1 MTAAL
6 RTRIAQR
13 RAAAPARSSTF
24 SSLTVRNYRVY
35 ASGALL
41 SNVGTWL
48 QTTAQAWLVL
58 ELTGS
63 GVALGLT
70 MALQLL
76 PSLFLSPLGGVLADR
91 LPKRAL
97 LGWLQVGMAVPTA
110 VLGALAVTGVVRLWH
125 VLVIAVV
132 FGSARALEAPTRQ
145 SFVAEMVGPEHL
157 SNAVSLNSASFNSGR
172 LVGPA
177 AAGLMIAALG
187 SGVAATG
194 WVILVNALSYGFVL
208 LALRLMD
215 PDCLRPSPVSGDRRG
230 AVRAGVR
237 YVRSRPDLVLLLSV
251 VFFVGSFGMN
261 FPVTSALMATE
272 EFGRGAGGFGLLG
285 SIVAIGSLAG
295 ALLAARRASPRL
307 RFIVGAALVFAA
319 VQVLSAVMPTY
330 ATYAA
335 VLPLVGLTVLT
346 TITTA
351 NALIQMSTTPAM
363 RGRVASL
370 YLMVFLGSV
379 PLGAPVIGWVAET
392 FGARWA
398 LVASGLVVGLGVSA
412 SALRFLRQD
421 PELRLSLARRR
432 RSARPSV
439 DGHDQPIDLG

>member
-1 MTAAL
+1 M
-6 RTRIAQR
+6 
-13 RAAAPARSSTF
+13 F
-24 SSLTVRNYRVY
+24 SSLTIRNYRIY
-35 ASGALL
+35 ATGAIF

-48 QTTAQAWLVL
+48 QITAQAWLVL

-63 GVALGLT
+63 GAALGLT
-70 MALQLL
+70 IALQLL
-76 PSLFLSPLGGVLADR
+76 PSLFLSPFGGVLADR
-91 LPKRAL
+91 VPKRAL
-97 LGWLQVGMAVPTA
+97 LGWLQVAMALPTA
-110 VLGALAVTGVVRLWH
+110 VLGLVAVTGVVQLWH

-132 FGSARALEAPTRQ
+132 FGSARALEAPARQ

-157 SNAVSLNSASFNSGR
+157 SNAVSLNSASFNAGR

-177 AAGLMIAALG
+177 VAGVMIAALG

-194 WVILVNALSYGFVL
+194 WVILLNALSNGFVL

-215 PDCLRPSPVSGDRRG
+215 PDRLLPAPLTGDRRG

-237 YVRSRPDLVLLLSV
+237 YVRSRPDLVLMFSV
-251 VFFVGSFGMN
+251 VFFLGSFGMN
-261 FPVTSALMATE
+261 FPVTSALMATD
-272 EFGRGAGGFGLLG
+272 EFGRGASEFGLLG
-285 SIVAIGSLAG
+285 SIVAIGSLVG
-295 ALLAARRASPRL
+295 ALLAARRESPRL

-330 ATYAA
+330 VTYAA

-346 TITTA
+346 AITTA

-379 PLGAPVIGWVAET
+379 PLGAPVIGWLAEA

-398 LVASGLVVGLGVSA
+398 LVASGVVVGLGVSA
-412 SALRFLRQD
+412 SALWFLRQD
-421 PELRLSLARRR
+421 PALRLSLSRRR
-432 RSARPSV
+432 RSLRGSA
-439 DGHDQPIDLG
+439 GTDQRIDVA

>member
-1 MTAAL
+1 M
-6 RTRIAQR
+6 
-13 RAAAPARSSTF
+13 F
-24 SSLTVRNYRVY
+24 SSLTIRNYRIY
-35 ASGALL
+35 ATGAIF

-48 QTTAQAWLVL
+48 QITAQAWLVL
-58 ELTGS
+58 QLTGS
-63 GVALGLT
+63 GAALGLT
-70 MALQLL
+70 IALQLL
-76 PSLFLSPLGGVLADR
+76 PSLFLSPFGGVLADR
-91 LPKRAL
+91 VPKRAL
-97 LGWLQVGMAVPTA
+97 LGWLQVAMALPTA
-110 VLGALAVTGVVRLWH
+110 VLGLVAVTGVVQLWH

-132 FGSARALEAPTRQ
+132 FGSARALEAPARQ

-157 SNAVSLNSASFNSGR
+157 SNAVSLNSASFNAGR

-177 AAGLMIAALG
+177 VAGVMIAALG

-194 WVILVNALSYGFVL
+194 WVILLNALSNGFVL

-215 PDCLRPSPVSGDRRG
+215 PDRLLPAPLTGDRRG

-237 YVRSRPDLVLLLSV
+237 YVRSRPDLVLMFSV
-251 VFFVGSFGMN
+251 VFFLGSFGMN
-261 FPVTSALMATE
+261 FPVTSALMATD
-272 EFGRGAGGFGLLG
+272 EFGRGASEFGLLG
-285 SIVAIGSLAG
+285 SVVAIGSLAG
-295 ALLAARRASPRL
+295 ALLAARRESPRL

-330 ATYAA
+330 VTYAA

-346 TITTA
+346 AITTA

-379 PLGAPVIGWVAET
+379 PLGAPVIGWVAEA

-398 LVASGLVVGLGVSA
+398 LVASGVVVGLGVSA
-412 SALRFLRQD
+412 SALWFLRQD
-421 PELRLSLARRR
+421 PALRLSLSRRR
-432 RSARPSV
+432 RSLRGAA
-439 DGHDQPIDLG
+439 GADQRIDVA

>member
-1 MTAAL
+1 MRA
-6 RTRIAQR
+6 RTTPG
-13 RAAAPARSSTF
+13 PAMF
-24 SSLTVRNYRVY
+24 SSLKVRNYRIY
-35 ASGALL
+35 AAGALL

-48 QTTAQAWLVL
+48 QITAQAWLVL
-58 ELTGS
+58 QLTGS
-63 GVALGLT
+63 GAALGLT
-70 MALQLL
+70 IALQLV
-76 PSLFLSPLGGVLADR
+76 PSLFLSPIAGVLADR

-97 LGWLQVGMAVPTA
+97 LGWLQVAMAIPTA
-110 VLGALAVTGVVRLWH
+110 VLGLLAVTGVVQLWH
-125 VLVIAVV
+125 VLVLVVV
-132 FGSARALEAPTRQ
+132 FGSVRALEAPTRQ
-145 SFVAEMVGPEHL
+145 SFVAEMVGPEQL

-177 AAGLMIAALG
+177 VAGLMIAALG
-187 SGVAATG
+187 SGVTATG

-215 PDCLRPSPVSGDRRG
+215 PDQLLPAPLTGDRRG

-272 EFGRGAGGFGLLG
+272 EFERGAGAYGLLG
-285 SIVAIGSLAG
+285 SLVAVGSLAG

-307 RFIVGAALVFAA
+307 RFIVGAALAFAA
-319 VQVLSAVMPTY
+319 MQVLSAVMPTY
-330 ATYAA
+330 VTYAA
-335 VLPLVGLTVLT
+335 VLPLVGLSLLT
-346 TITTA
+346 AITTA
-351 NALIQMSTTPAM
+351 NALIQMATTPAM

-379 PLGAPVIGWVAET
+379 PLGAPIIGWLAEA

-398 LVASGLVVGLGVSA
+398 LVASGVVVGLGVSA

-421 PELRLSLARRR
+421 PALRLSLQRRR
-432 RSARPSV
+432 RSAR
-439 DGHDQPIDLG
+439 GATATDQRIDVA